1 MAFPTSPSNGQTA
14 TVNGIKYVF
23 ATATNSW
30 SRLTAANAT
39 FTIVTDTFTGDGST
53 TSFNLSTTP
62 AGKDFITV
70 NIDGI
75 SQLKTAY
82 NLANNTITFTGTPL
96 VGAVIEVKTWTSS
109 NTSVLTGLVYDS
121 FTGTGS
127 QTNFT
132 LSSTP
137 TNRNFTLV
145 SIGGITQNKTN
156 YTVSGTTLTFST
168 APPNTAP
175 IEVVTFGP
183 AINTATASGANTQI
197 QFNSSGQLGGSAN
210 LTFNSSTNTLN
221 ATNITANGV
230 AVASTS
236 KSIAMSIVFGG

>member
-1 MAFPTSPSNGQTA
+1 MAFPTTPSNGQTA

-30 SRLTAANAT
+30 SRLAAANAT

-53 TSFNLSTTP
+53 ISFNLSTTP

-75 SQLKTAY
+75 SQLKSAY

-96 VGAVIEVKTWTSS
+96 INAVIEVKTWTSS

-145 SIGGITQNKTN
+145 SIGGITQNKNT

-175 IEVVTFGP
+175 IEVITFGP
-183 AINTATASGANTQI
+183 AINTATPAGANTQI
-197 QFNSSGQLGGSAN
+197 QFNNSSQLGGSAN
-210 LTFNSSTNTLN
+210 LTFNNSTNTLN
-221 ATNITANGV
+221 ATNITQNNVPV
-230 AVASTS
+230 ATTGKTMALN
-236 KSIAMSIVFGG
+236 IVFGG